1 MRARRRTDCS
11 SRHMIAGLIAAAA
24 LIGARCAS
32 ADTGVGIDLQLGNK
46 LDPTGGAALFECDE
60 RGRSWLSDIEHRTPT
75 GYLSPCPD
83 LPPVA
88 TASGAWQYHGAID
101 LGYVHQSGDKHNYL
115 YQRFTDWRNGI

>member
-1 MRARRRTDCS
+1 MRALCPTDSTSRTL
-11 SRHMIAGLIAAAA
+11 IARLVAAAA

-60 RGRSWLSDIEHRTPT
+60 RGRSCLSDSEHRTPT
-75 GYLSPCPD
+75 GYLYTCPD

-88 TASGAWQYHGAID
+88 TAGGAWQYHGAIE
-101 LGYVHQSGDKHNYL
+101 LGYVHQSGDK
-115 YQRFTDWRNGI
+115 